1 MCIKGFVFT
10 TLVPSQLLAEPVARR
25 DLNFFF
31 LFCVFTEVAVRMRRT
46 QKHWIPLIT
55 QPGKG
60 SERQCK
66 SQIPK
71 ESGASSKQ
79 QVRKGGKPK
88 AKVII
93 HLANLDVPPWSLIQM
108 SPSGGIFLR
117 VSCLAETLR
126 SSFREKTCWRK
137 KWSLFEKRERV
148 YFKKYILS
156 KAEADFLGSTR
167 TVDPFGSLLKSTQ
180 SGRNDFVREICVS
193 TG

>member
-1 MCIKGFVFT
+1 MSSSTKAKS
-10 TLVPSQLLAEPVARR
+10 PKKAEHP
-25 DLNFFF
+25 LN
-31 LFCVFTEVAVRMRRT
+31 
-46 QKHWIPLIT
+46 
-55 QPGKG
+55 
-60 SERQCK
+60 
-66 SQIPK
+66 
-71 ESGASSKQ
+71 Q
-79 QVRKGGKPK
+79 QVRKGGKSK

-137 KWSLFEKRERV
+137 KWSLLEKIERV

-156 KAEADFLGSTR
+156 KAEANLGSMR

-180 SGRNDFVREICVS
+180 SGRNDFILSERSVSLRVNDFIACVREGYQGSRRRIVAVIFKLNLPF
-193 TG
+193 